1 MDIKRKIKDGIHV
14 RRQRST
20 LNRDDGYKLPA
31 IFNHMLSRDYST
43 AKNNARDMHVQ
54 EVAQEVD
61 ALQEHASHVPY
72 FCGLPARTLKR
83 KKSKI

>member
-1 MDIKRKIKDGIHV
+1 MDIKRQIKEGIHI

-31 IFNHMLSRDYST
+31 IFNHLLSRDYST

-54 EVAQEVD
+54 ELAQEVD
-61 ALQEHASHVPY
+61 AKKLM
-72 FCGLPARTLKR
+72 RR
-83 KKSKI
+83 KNMQGTCPIFAVYPREL

>member
-1 MDIKRKIKDGIHV
+1 MDIKRQIKEGIHI

-20 LNRDDGYKLPA
+20 LNRDDGFKLPA
-31 IFNHMLSRDYST
+31 IFNHLLSRDYST

-54 EVAQEVD
+54 ELAQEVD
-61 ALQEHASHVPY
+61 APQEHARYVPY

-83 KKSKI
+83 KESKF

>member
-1 MDIKRKIKDGIHV
+1 MDIKRQIKEGIHI

-31 IFNHMLSRDYST
+31 IFNHLLSRDYST

-54 EVAQEVD
+54 ELAQEVD
-61 ALQEHASHVPY
+61 APQEHAYLRPS
-72 FCGLPARTLKR
+72 
-83 KKSKI
+83 

>member
-1 MDIKRKIKDGIHV
+1 
-14 RRQRST
+14 
-20 LNRDDGYKLPA
+20 
-31 IFNHMLSRDYST
+31 
-43 AKNNARDMHVQ
+43 MHVQ

-72 FCGLPARTLKR
+72 FCGLLARTLKR